1 MSELLLIMVILG
13 VPLLILWLIS
23 VAVKN
28 RHRGEKHL
36 GE

>member
-1 MSELLLIMVILG
+1 MIMGILA

-23 VAVKN
+23 VAIKT